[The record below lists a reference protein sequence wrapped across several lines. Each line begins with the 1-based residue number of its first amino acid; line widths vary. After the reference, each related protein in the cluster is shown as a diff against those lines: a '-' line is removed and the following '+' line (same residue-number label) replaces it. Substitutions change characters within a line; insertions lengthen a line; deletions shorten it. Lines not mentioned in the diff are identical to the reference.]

1 MIQALG
7 MIECRSLP
15 AALEAADVMIKGHSI
30 HLLGYEKT
38 GLGAVTVLISGHLKD
53 VKKAVEEGV
62 LAAENVGEVISLHVI
77 HNPHPSI
84 LSSPGLSFHPHNS

>member
-15 AALEAADVMIKGHSI
+15 TALEAADVMVKGHSI
-30 HLLGYEKT
+30 HLLGYEKS
-38 GLGAVTVLISGHLKD
+38 GSGAITVLISGDLKD
-53 VKKAVEEGV
+53 VKKAIEEGV
-62 LAAENVGEVISLHVI
+62 LAAETVGEVLSLHVI

-84 LSSPGLSFHPHNS
+84 LSSPGLSFQSPHS